1 MTHPLVERWMSPARI
16 RVALL
21 AVMLAPAL
29 AYDLPAPARLV
40 PRRVTARVS
49 ARMGA
54 ADSGSGETDLNMGV
68 LASRIERLRSG
79 EAAVRVFDFDAM
91 VPGQRL
97 ALPCPSSFADICRDV
112 ASSAQIMCMVGRH
125 RLNLHSHGVEVTVE
139 SISEKGSDGDAMV
152 ILQARR
158 FCQVLDVGEDQG
170 SRWAG
175 RTARA
180 RWVDFGG
187 DGGDGE
193 VGRADGTGTPTL
205 ELSAALE
212 PLVQQWIALVR
223 STGSE
228 RAPGQLEGVLSDL
241 GPMPA
246 ISRPNARALWVVG
259 LINPLP
265 ALGVALEVR
274 PAALMAA
281 TAEERLKVAEFGIR
295 DSIKRLSSSGAPF

>member
-1 MTHPLVERWMSPARI
+1 MRTHALLERWTAPA

-21 AVMLAPAL
+21 TLALAPAL
-29 AYDLPAPARLV
+29 AYDLPAAARLV
-40 PRRVTARVS
+40 PHRFTARVN
-49 ARMGA
+49 ARLTA
-54 ADSGSGETDLNMGV
+54 ADSGPGDAGLNMSV
-68 LASRIERLRSG
+68 LASRIEQLRSG

-112 ASSAQIMCMVGRH
+112 ALSAQIMCMVGRH
-125 RLNLHSHGVEVTVE
+125 RLDLHTHGVEVTVE
-139 SISEKGSDGDAMV
+139 SVSEKGSDGDAMV

-170 SRWAG
+170 SRWVG

-180 RWVDFGG
+180 RWVDLDG
-187 DGGDGE
+187 DGGDGDAPSAGGAGSP
-193 VGRADGTGTPTL
+193 VL

-212 PLVQQWIALVR
+212 PLVEQWIALVR
-223 STGSE
+223 STGRE
-228 RAPGQLEGVLSDL
+228 RAPGHLQGVLSDL

-246 ISRPNARALWVVG
+246 LFRPDARALWVVG

-295 DSIKRLSSSGAPF
+295 DSIKRMGSPGPPF